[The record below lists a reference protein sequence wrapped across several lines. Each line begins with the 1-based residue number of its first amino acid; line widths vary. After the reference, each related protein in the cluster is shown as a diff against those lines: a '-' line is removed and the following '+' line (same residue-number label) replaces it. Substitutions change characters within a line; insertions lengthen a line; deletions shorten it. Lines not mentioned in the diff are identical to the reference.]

1 MKKIWV
7 YLLGVLTGIVVT
19 FIVLAIIGNSNKQKS
34 PDGVQFFDK
43 AGEVM
48 DCSNYQV
55 FQALDDGYA
64 LAWES
69 TEIGI
74 PNPLGAVVLLYN
86 EAGSPYYDRQMVSV
100 SSGECFRQ
108 VGIFRYKQKDGD
120 YATVP
125 IVMLM
130 RE

>member
-19 FIVLAIIGNSNKQKS
+19 FIVLFIISTSNNQKS
-34 PDGVQFFDK
+34 PDGVEFFDK
-43 AGEVM
+43 VGEVM
-48 DCSNYQV
+48 DCTNYQV

-64 LAWES
+64 LAWEVN
-69 TEIGI
+69 EYGI
-74 PNPLGAVVLLYN
+74 PNPLGSIALLYDKD
-86 EAGSPYYDRQMVSV
+86 GSPYYDRQTVSA
-100 SSGECFRQ
+100 SYGESFRQ

-125 IVMLM
+125 IVMVV

>member
-19 FIVLAIIGNSNKQKS
+19 IIVLFIIGISNKQKS
-34 PDGVQFFDK
+34 PDGVEFFDK

-48 DCSNYQV
+48 DCTNYQV
-55 FQALDDGYA
+55 FQALGDGYA
-64 LAWES
+64 LACEVD
-69 TEIGI
+69 EYGI
-74 PNPLGAVVLLYN
+74 PNPVGSIALLYD
-86 EAGSPYYDRQMVSV
+86 EDGSPYYDRQTVST
-100 SSGECFRQ
+100 SYGECFRQ

-125 IVMLM
+125 IVMVV

>member
-19 FIVLAIIGNSNKQKS
+19 IIILSIIGNSNKQKS

-43 AGEVM
+43 AGQVM
-48 DCSNYQV
+48 DCSGYYV
-55 FQALDDGYA
+55 FQVLGDGYA
-64 LAWES
+64 LAGELS
-69 TEIGI
+69 EYGV
-74 PNPLGAVVLLYN
+74 PNPLGSIVLLYD
-86 EAGSPYYDRQMVSV
+86 EDGSPYYDRQTVSA
-100 SSGECFRQ
+100 SYGECFRQ
-108 VGIFRYKQKDGD
+108 VGIFRYRKKTGD
-120 YATVP
+120 FATVP

>member
-48 DCSNYQV
+48 DCTNYQV
-55 FQALDDGYA
+55 FQALGDGYA
-64 LAWES
+64 LAWELG
-69 TEIGI
+69 EDGF
-74 PNPLGAVVLLYN
+74 PNPLGSIALLYDEN
-86 EAGSPYYDRQMVSV
+86 GSPYYDRQTVSA
-100 SSGECFRQ
+100 SYEDCFRQ